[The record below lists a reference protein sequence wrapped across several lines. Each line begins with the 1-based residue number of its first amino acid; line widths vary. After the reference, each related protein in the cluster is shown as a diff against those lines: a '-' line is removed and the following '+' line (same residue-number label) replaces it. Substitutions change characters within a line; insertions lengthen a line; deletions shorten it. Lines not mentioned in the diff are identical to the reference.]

1 MKIIIDSADKISGM
15 AAAIIAEHAKAN
27 PGCAM
32 AFAAGRTTKRVYEAL
47 AAMDVKELAACK
59 AFTVCEY
66 EGLED
71 GDQRSCSYRYAIF
84 HQHILK
90 SPDSFFILAA
100 FLWSS
105 DII

>member
-47 AAMDVKELAACK
+47 AAMDV
-59 AFTVCEY
+59 
-66 EGLED
+66 
-71 GDQRSCSYRYAIF
+71 
-84 HQHILK
+84 
-90 SPDSFFILAA
+90 
-100 FLWSS
+100 
-105 DII
+105 